1 MSILILSG
9 AALAFSGFAATSL
22 TMDRHYADIHGRGK
36 ECDTR
41 TRLRLRAL
49 GWLGL
54 LLSFIACI
62 GASGWHL
69 GPVLWC
75 GELSIAAWILTL
87 LLQYHP
93 RKVAHAAWIGLPAT
107 LLTAAL
113 LLRHHS

>member
-9 AALAFSGFAATSL
+9 AALAYSGFAAKGL

-36 ECDTR
+36 ECDAR
-41 TRLRLRAL
+41 TRLRLRTL

-62 GASGWHL
+62 GASGWHI

-75 GELSIAAWILTL
+75 GILSLAAWTVTL

-93 RKVAHAAWIGLPAT
+93 RKVMHSIWIGIP
-107 LLTAAL
+107 AAL
-113 LLRHHS
+113 LATALLLQ

>member
-1 MSILILSG
+1 MSMLIVSG

-36 ECDTR
+36 EPDA
-41 TRLRLRAL
+41 RLRLRLRTL

-54 LLSFIACI
+54 LLSFMACI
-62 GASGWHL
+62 GASGWHI

-75 GELSIAAWILTL
+75 GILSLAAWTVTL

-93 RKVAHAAWIGLPAT
+93 RKLLHSAWIGIPAA
-107 LLTAAL
+107 LLATAL
-113 LLRHHS
+113 LLR

>member
-1 MSILILSG
+1 MSMLIVSG

-36 ECDTR
+36 EPDA
-41 TRLRLRAL
+41 RLRLHLRIL

-54 LLSFIACI
+54 LLSFMACI
-62 GASGWHL
+62 GASGWHI

-75 GELSIAAWILTL
+75 GILSLAAWTVTL

-93 RKVAHAAWIGLPAT
+93 RKLLHSAWIGIPAA
-107 LLTAAL
+107 LLTTAL
-113 LLRHHS
+113 LLR

>member
-1 MSILILSG
+1 MSMLIVSG

-36 ECDTR
+36 EPDA
-41 TRLRLRAL
+41 RLRLRLRIL

-54 LLSFIACI
+54 LLSFMACI
-62 GASGWHL
+62 GASGWHI

-75 GELSIAAWILTL
+75 GILSLAAWTVTL

-93 RKVAHAAWIGLPAT
+93 RKLLHSAWIGIPAA
-107 LLTAAL
+107 LLATAL
-113 LLRHHS
+113 LLR